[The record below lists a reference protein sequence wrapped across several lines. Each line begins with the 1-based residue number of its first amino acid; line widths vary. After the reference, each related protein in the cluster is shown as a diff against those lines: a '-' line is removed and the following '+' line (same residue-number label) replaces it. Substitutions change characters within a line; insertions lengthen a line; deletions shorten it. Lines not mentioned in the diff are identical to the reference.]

1 MDASFMVPPIFSF
14 SYFFIF
20 NTFYTGCCIKLYMKS
35 LIGGITYKTV
45 LVISNKVATD
55 TNTFQSII
63 HFNLPI
69 SPVITVLTNNIRKF
83 MYLEK

>member
-1 MDASFMVPPIFSF
+1 
-14 SYFFIF
+14 
-20 NTFYTGCCIKLYMKS
+20 MKS